1 MIQYTEKGIRL
12 HEAIR
17 KLGHYI
23 AESDGMWVSS
33 DDDAVQAIID
43 AFDPLAAA
51 LPDKVAAIKAEAQRR
66 IYLVLPAYKQTN
78 LMAQGLQNTLTYGDD
93 STKWPADQQ
102 ALKAYTDARWLR
114 IKALRDASNA
124 IEAKLNAMTDW
135 QQLEAYDA
143 TTDADWPE

>member
-1 MIQYTEKGIRL
+1 MISYTEKGARL
-12 HEAIR
+12 HEAVR
-17 KLGHYI
+17 KAGYVLREENG
-23 AESDGMWVSS
+23 AWVSS

-51 LPDKVAAIKAEAQRR
+51 LPEKVMAVKTEAQRR
-66 IYLVLPAYKQTN
+66 IYEVLPAYKQTN
-78 LMAQGLQNTLTYGDD
+78 LMAQGLANTLAYGPD
-93 STKWPADQQ
+93 SATWPADQQ

-135 QQLEAYDA
+135 QELEAYDA
-143 TTDADWPE
+143 MTDASWPE